1 MSQVIIPQEKQ
12 KSYLMWIRILSFAI
26 PIAVAILLNPRV
38 PKVNLGE
45 WTKILPHLNAAINT
59 TTSILLL
66 IGYIL
71 IKKGNVAGHRRSMQV
86 AFVLGSLFLVSYVL
100 YHLTTESTK
109 YGGEGALI
117 RGFYYTIL
125 VSHIVL
131 SIVVVPFV
139 LLAVYYAWS
148 NQIPRHK
155 RIVKVTYP
163 LWLYV
168 SVTGVIA
175 YLMISPY
182 YHS

>member
-1 MSQVIIPQEKQ
+1 MSQLTIPQEKQ
-12 KSYLMWIRILSFAI
+12 KSYLRLIRILSVAI
-26 PIAVAILLNPRV
+26 PLAVAVLLNPRV
-38 PKVNLGE
+38 PKLQLGE
-45 WTKILPHLNAAINT
+45 WTKSLPHLNALINT
-59 TTSILLL
+59 ATSILLMV
-66 IGYIL
+66 GYL
-71 IKKGNVAGHRRSMQV
+71 MIKRGNIAAHRRAMQT

-100 YHLTTESTK
+100 YHLTNESTAF
-109 YGGEGALI
+109 GGQGVGV
-117 RGFYYTIL
+117 RTFYYVIL

-182 YHS
+182 YQ